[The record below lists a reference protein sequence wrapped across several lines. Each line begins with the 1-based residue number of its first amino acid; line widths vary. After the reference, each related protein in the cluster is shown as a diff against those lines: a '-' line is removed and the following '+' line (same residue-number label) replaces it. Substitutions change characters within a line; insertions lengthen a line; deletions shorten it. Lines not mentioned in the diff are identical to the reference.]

1 MKIVVR
7 RFYDKGEVRDEETYL
22 AIITPTLWVK
32 GITMSREGNV
42 AITRSLQIFVHLM
55 EIWKYKIHKYVRVWK
70 TYLIGGTNVYVGF
83 SELVVFIKL

>member
-55 EIWKYKIHKYVRVWK
+55 EI
-70 TYLIGGTNVYVGF
+70 
-83 SELVVFIKL
+83 